1 MPLWRTYSVKWIIFF
16 SRKYYLFFV
25 KNFWVGKEGNLLFI
39 SML

>member
-1 MPLWRTYSVKWIIFF
+1 MPLWRIYSVKWIVFF
-16 SRKYYLFFV
+16 QENIICFFV